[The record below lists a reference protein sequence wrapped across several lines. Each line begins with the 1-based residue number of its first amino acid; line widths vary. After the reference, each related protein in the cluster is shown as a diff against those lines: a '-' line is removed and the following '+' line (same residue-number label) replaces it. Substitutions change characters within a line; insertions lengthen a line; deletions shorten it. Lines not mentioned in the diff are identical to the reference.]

1 VKRNFTITK
10 IIGITLLVF
19 VLFDLFLG
27 KYIYKKF
34 IRNNFMDVDTS
45 FGIRDDIYDHKFKPN
60 YNVMVGW
67 GKSRY
72 RLCTDSNG
80 FRNSCDNQFSD
91 LKEFDIGFVGDSFTE
106 PVGIN
111 FEKSFV
117 GIISSN
123 LKNKKIAN
131 LAVTSY
137 SPSIYYAKI
146 NYLLSKGYKFKEII
160 VFIDLSDLV
169 DDTLCYKLDNE
180 IIVRRKSFKD
190 CYSQDFLFK
199 NKIKIFLKNKFMLS
213 HEIYELIT
221 AKLINNNLMSY
232 TVPYNV
238 TNHLRSDWTH
248 NYKNKN
254 YNNFSYEEST
264 RILLTNMEKLAE
276 LSKDNKI
283 DLSVAVYPW
292 PGTLKYDLENNKQLK
307 IWKSFCD
314 LNCKKFYNFMKPF
327 YNLLEKDKFI
337 NVYRRVYIE
346 NDVHFNEEGNKIIA
360 ENFLELYKE

>member
-1 VKRNFTITK
+1 
-10 IIGITLLVF
+10 
-19 VLFDLFLG
+19 
-27 KYIYKKF
+27 
-34 IRNNFMDVDTS
+34 MDIDSS

-60 YNVMVGW
+60 YNVLVGW

-80 FRNSCDNQFSD
+80 FRSSCKNQFNN
-91 LKEFDIGFVGDSFTE
+91 LKEFDIGFAGDSFTE
-106 PVGIN
+106 PVGMS

-123 LKNKKIAN
+123 LKDKKIAN

-137 SPSIYYAKI
+137 SPSIHYAKI
-146 NYLLSKGYKFKEII
+146 NFLLSEGYKFKEII
-160 VFIDLSDLV
+160 VFIDLSDIV
-169 DDTLCYKLDNE
+169 DDTLCYKLDNK

-190 CYSQDFLFK
+190 CYSQDFILK
-199 NKIKIFLKNKFMLS
+199 DKIKNFLKDKFKLT
-213 HEIYELIT
+213 HEIYGLIR
-221 AKLINNNLMSY
+221 AKLINNSLISY

-238 TNHLRSDWTH
+238 INHLRSDWTH

-264 RILLTNMEKLAE
+264 GLLLSNMEKLAI
-276 LSKDNKI
+276 LLRDNKI

-292 PGTLKYDLENNKQLK
+292 PGTLKFDHENNKQLK
-307 IWKSFCD
+307 MWKNFCD
-314 LNCKKFYNFMKPF
+314 LKCKTFYNFMKPF

-346 NDVHFNEEGNKIIA
+346 NDIHFNEEGNKIIA
-360 ENFLELYKE
+360 ENFLKLYKD